1 MPDRPGE
8 GFAARKGREMTRRR
22 WYAPLGL
29 GILILLGVG
38 TLLSRQYLEGQG
50 SPASLFAR
58 KGHLATVMPLSPATP
73 PSHEASDLLLASS
86 TGLTVRCRIRGA
98 HGPGP
103 HPGIILLDGIKQ
115 GRRVVDYPAIAEIA
129 QNALVISMD
138 YPLEWIERLKWWE
151 LPRAAFALRGSAL
164 DAVSAILLMLDYLE
178 ARPDVDTKRM
188 ILVGTSFG
196 APLAVIAG
204 GIDPRAAAVAVLYGG
219 GNLGELIAH
228 NLRKS
233 GRLGRVPIPRMGAG
247 LIGWAAAVAIFPL
260 EPNRYAPLITPR
272 PFLVMSGADDEL
284 IPRERVLALHQA
296 ARPPKDLFWVQS
308 KHLRPKQEELI
319 RSLSK
324 RLTEWLVEQ
333 HLL

>member
-1 MPDRPGE
+1 
-8 GFAARKGREMTRRR
+8 MTRHR
-22 WYAPLGL
+22 WYAALGL
-29 GILILLGVG
+29 GILVLLGGG
-38 TLLSRQYLEGQG
+38 TLLSRQYLEEQG

-58 KGHLATVMPLSPATP
+58 KGRLATVTMLSPANP
-73 PSHEASDLLLASS
+73 ASHEASDLLLVNS
-86 TGLTVRCRIRGA
+86 TGLAVRCRIRGA
-98 HGPGP
+98 GGSGP
-103 HPGIILLDGIKQ
+103 HPGVILLDGIKQ
-115 GRRVVDYPAIAEIA
+115 GRRVVDYPAIQEIA

-138 YPLEWIERLKWWE
+138 YPLEWIEGLKWWD
-151 LPRAAFALRGSAL
+151 LPRAAFSLRASAL
-164 DAVSAILLMLDYLE
+164 DAVSATLLMLDYLE

-204 GIDPRAAAVAVLYGG
+204 GIDPRVAAVAVLYGG

-233 GRLGRVPIPRMGAG
+233 GRLGHVPIPRMSAG
-247 LIGWAAAVAIFPL
+247 LVGWAAAVAIFPL

-284 IPRERVLALHQA
+284 IPRESVLALHEA
-296 ARPPKDLFWVQS
+296 ARPPKDLLWVES
-308 KHLRPKQEELI
+308 KHLRPKQEDLI

-324 RLTEWLVEQ
+324 RLKEWLVEQ
-333 HLL
+333 HLF

>member
-1 MPDRPGE
+1 
-8 GFAARKGREMTRRR
+8 MTRHR
-22 WYAPLGL
+22 WYAILSL
-29 GILILLGVG
+29 GILILLGGG
-38 TLLSRQYLEGQG
+38 TLLSRQYLEAQG

-58 KGHLATVMPLSPATP
+58 KGHLATVTMLASTP
-73 PSHEASDLLLASS
+73 PISPEASDLLLTSS
-86 TGLTVRCRIRGA
+86 TGLTVRCRIREA
-98 HGPGP
+98 QGPGP
-103 HPGIILLDGIKQ
+103 HPGVILLDGMKQ
-115 GRRVVDYPAIAEIA
+115 GRRVVDYPAIQELA

-138 YPLEWIERLKWWE
+138 YPLEWIERLTGWE
-151 LPRAAFALRGSAL
+151 LFQRAFALRGAAL

-178 ARPDVDTKRM
+178 ARPDVDPKRM

-204 GIDPRAAAVAVLYGG
+204 GVDPRAAAVAVLYGG

-233 GRLGRVPIPRMGAG
+233 GRLGRVPIPRIGAG

-272 PFLVMSGADDEL
+272 PLLVMSGADDEL
-284 IPRERVLALHQA
+284 IPRESVLALHEA
-296 ARPPKDLFWVQS
+296 ARPPKDMVWVES

-319 RSLSK
+319 RSVSK
-324 RLTEWLVEQ
+324 RLKEWLVDQ